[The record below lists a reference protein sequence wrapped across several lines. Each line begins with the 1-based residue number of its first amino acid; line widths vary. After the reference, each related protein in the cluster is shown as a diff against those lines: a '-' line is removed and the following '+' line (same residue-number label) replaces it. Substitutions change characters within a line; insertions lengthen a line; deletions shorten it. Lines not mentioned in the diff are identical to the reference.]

1 MSLKNTSKLGASKV
15 STTKSVGGSQFG
27 TQSKLSRPI
36 QNSTEFAKHLKSLQ
50 QQAEENIED
59 EYIKNLQQQIAY
71 MELELKLLKEKELEA
86 KASVSQIDKFF
97 NDGVPLNEN
106 ILALKNQ
113 YNYIKKELENKID
126 DINEKRGTE
135 VKLTN
140 DLKTQYERNTAR
152 LKDLVAEIEA
162 KTQEFDKQMAELRMA
177 YLNEKHRR
185 SELEDELRKLEV
197 LFRAKT
203 DENLKMTRELEREAI
218 LVDNKKEKMVNF
230 RAKTLKDLEEK
241 DKWITSLQDDLE
253 AIRAKAAINPEVT
266 FLEKEI
272 KELNQKITR
281 CEKESFTAQM
291 RVKEMQELLKDRSK
305 EREIEGDH
313 KRTLIAKINQVKS
326 RIDEEN
332 KVNELVIQQ
341 KVKEKEDKEM
351 REIKKRIEEIKRE
364 QTIIKHRHKE
374 KEEHVDQM
382 SQDKIGMQQEILE
395 AEQTA
400 IRLEKEIK
408 DKKERLID
416 LMNKLAAHTEEERE
430 LKEKLAPI
438 LKENEK
444 LSVVI
449 PAIQKENEET
459 IEKIAHLEK
468 LNELSLQL
476 KNVNLEELKLLTQSN
491 DQIYNTISELTKKW
505 EYLQKSTS
513 KLTK

>member
-1 MSLKNTSKLGASKV
+1 MLKRKK
-15 STTKSVGGSQFG
+15 
-27 TQSKLSRPI
+27 
-36 QNSTEFAKHLKSLQ
+36 
-50 QQAEENIED
+50 NIE
-59 EYIKNLQQQIAY
+59 
-71 MELELKLLKEKELEA
+71 MLL
-86 KASVSQIDKFF
+86 
-97 NDGVPLNEN
+97 
-106 ILALKNQ
+106 
-113 YNYIKKELENKID
+113 
-126 DINEKRGTE
+126 
-135 VKLTN
+135 
-140 DLKTQYERNTAR
+140 
-152 LKDLVAEIEA
+152 
-162 KTQEFDKQMAELRMA
+162 
-177 YLNEKHRR
+177 
-185 SELEDELRKLEV
+185 
-197 LFRAKT
+197 
-203 DENLKMTRELEREAI
+203 
-218 LVDNKKEKMVNF
+218 
-230 RAKTLKDLEEK
+230 AKTLKDLEEK